1 MQKTIQT
8 IFIAIFLIG
17 IVSCAKTEVKK
28 SLKTGFW
35 NGTIQMQQ
43 KTLPFN
49 FEILKNNDIYTIHLI
64 NGEETLILD
73 EIRVKKDSLF
83 FTFHIFDIDVKAKIK
98 DSIIEGVYIKNY
110 FPDYNLPFKAH
121 FGKKLFKNS
130 KNFNSNITEK
140 WDMTFYGE
148 NNLDTTKAVGIF
160 NLKDS
165 KLSGTVLTPI
175 GDYRYLDGFINQND
189 FTLNSFDG
197 NHAFI
202 FDGEMESDSVL
213 NGTFYSGKTFKEN
226 FSAVKNN
233 AIELKNANELTYL
246 KEGYEKLAF
255 SFPDLGGNLV
265 TLDDE
270 KYQNKVVIV
279 QVFGTW
285 CPNCMDESKFYQ
297 QWFLKNSHRDVEI
310 IGLAYEAKDDFNY
323 AKNRVEKM
331 KNKLEITYDFL
342 IAGTSNKTEAAKT
355 LPMLNHIMS
364 FPTSIFIDKK
374 GTIRKIHT
382 GFSGPAT
389 GKYYDEYI
397 QEFTIFMETLL
408 LEKY

>member
-1 MQKTIQT
+1 M
-8 IFIAIFLIG
+8 
-17 IVSCAKTEVKK
+17 
-28 SLKTGFW
+28 
-35 NGTIQMQQ
+35 
-43 KTLPFN
+43 
-49 FEILKNNDIYTIHLI
+49 
-64 NGEETLILD
+64 
-73 EIRVKKDSLF
+73 
-83 FTFHIFDIDVKAKIK
+83 
-98 DSIIEGVYIKNY
+98 
-110 FPDYNLPFKAH
+110 
-121 FGKKLFKNS
+121 
-130 KNFNSNITEK
+130 NFNSNITEK

-160 NLKDS
+160 NVKNS
-165 KLSGTVLTPI
+165 KLSGTILTPI
-175 GDYRYLDGFINQND
+175 GDYRYLDGFINRND

-202 FDGEMESDSVL
+202 FEGKMTSDSIL
-213 NGTFYSGKTFKEN
+213 NGTFYSGKSFEEN
-226 FSAVKNN
+226 FTAIKNN
-233 AIELKNANELTYL
+233 AIELKNANKLTYL
-246 KEGYEKLAF
+246 KEGYDKLAF
-255 SFPDLGGNLV
+255 SFPDLNGKLV

-297 QWFLKNSHRDVEI
+297 QWFQKNSHHDVEI

-331 KNKLEITYDFL
+331 KDKLEITYDIL
-342 IAGTSNKTEAAKT
+342 IAGTSDKKEASKT

-364 FPTSIFIDKK
+364 FPTTIFIDKK

-389 GKYYDEYI
+389 GKYYDEFI
-397 QEFTIFMETLL
+397 QEFTVLMEALL
-408 LEKY
+408 SEES